1 MDQNLEGGKK
11 RSLFPEEN
19 KLVLSMK
26 YPVEGVFLFWES
38 RFVDRI
44 SVHRGRAVST
54 FPDVRED
61 VAVVSRRG
69 IEITSR

>member
-1 MDQNLEGGKK
+1 M
-11 RSLFPEEN
+11 
-19 KLVLSMK
+19 
-26 YPVEGVFLFWES
+26 
-38 RFVDRI
+38 DRI

-54 FPDVRED
+54 FPEVRED